1 MPRMKSTGDIPPLAP
16 RGAVAPPPIDA
27 LGMTPLIAAPPGFS
41 SFVTY
46 ATGEG
51 GRSQRRWFG
60 SFQTIQR
67 RTHGNRS
74 AAARAKEANDADAC
88 GGTFGL
94 PPPLAHDGVPQIA
107 TTGSIP
113 AARSASSSWPSRA
126 QS

>member
-51 GRSQRRWFG
+51 GR
-60 SFQTIQR
+60 IQR

-113 AARSASSSWPSRA
+113 A
-126 QS
+126 

>member
-1 MPRMKSTGDIPPLAP
+1 EAF
-16 RGAVAPPPIDA
+16 
-27 LGMTPLIAAPPGFS
+27 GMTALIAAPPGFR

-46 ATGEG
+46 TAGDG

-74 AAARAKEANDADAC
+74 AAARAKEANDVDAF

-94 PPPLAHDGVPQIA
+94 PPPLAHEGVPQIA

-113 AARSASSSWPSRA
+113 AVRSASSSSPSRA
-126 QS
+126 QSYVPCSVSISYQS